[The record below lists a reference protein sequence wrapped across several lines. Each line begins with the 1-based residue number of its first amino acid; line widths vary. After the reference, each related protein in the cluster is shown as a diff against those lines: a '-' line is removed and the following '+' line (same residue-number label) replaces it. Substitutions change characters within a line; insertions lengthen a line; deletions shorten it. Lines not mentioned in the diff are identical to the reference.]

1 MNHFSIPAENTLKW
15 GSIPSIEGVSRYV
28 LVLYIFKTMKYS
40 PEAPGA
46 IQVRLAYLR
55 LRKAA
60 LDELILSLERYSV
73 YELPSAKRAKSELRR
88 PVRVTRL
95 AGAA

>member
-1 MNHFSIPAENTLKW
+1 MT
-15 GSIPSIEGVSRYV
+15 G
-28 LVLYIFKTMKYS
+28 YS
-40 PEAPGA
+40 PDAPGA
-46 IQVRLAYLR
+46 IQAKLAYLR

-73 YELPSAKRAKSELRR
+73 YELPPARK
-88 PVRVTRL
+88 VRWTPPKQGPKQARMRCL

>member
-1 MNHFSIPAENTLKW
+1 MMS
-15 GSIPSIEGVSRYV
+15 
-28 LVLYIFKTMKYS
+28 YS

-46 IQVRLAYLR
+46 IQAKLAYLR
-55 LRKAA
+55 LRRAA

-73 YELPSAKRAKSELRR
+73 YQTPLRLKPEPIRAAR
-88 PVRVTRL
+88 PNGL

>member
-1 MNHFSIPAENTLKW
+1 MTSYP
-15 GSIPSIEGVSRYV
+15 PD
-28 LVLYIFKTMKYS
+28 
-40 PEAPGA
+40 APGA
-46 IQVRLAYLR
+46 IQAKLAYLR

-73 YELPSAKRAKSELRR
+73 YELPTRRKAKSETHSQ
-88 PVRVTRL
+88 VRMPRL

>member
-1 MNHFSIPAENTLKW
+1 MN
-15 GSIPSIEGVSRYV
+15 
-28 LVLYIFKTMKYS
+28 YS

-46 IQVRLAYLR
+46 IQARLAYLR

-73 YELPSAKRAKSELRR
+73 YELPTPKKAKPEAPSQVRA
-88 PVRVTRL
+88 PRL

>member
-1 MNHFSIPAENTLKW
+1 MPPNGGIVW
-15 GSIPSIEGVSRYV
+15 YV
-28 LVLYIFKTMKYS
+28 LVLYFLFHMTGYS

-46 IQVRLAYLR
+46 IQAKLAYLR

-73 YELPSAKRAKSELRR
+73 YELPRARKVRIER
-88 PVRVTRL
+88 PNPARMRRL

>member
-1 MNHFSIPAENTLKW
+1 M
-15 GSIPSIEGVSRYV
+15 
-28 LVLYIFKTMKYS
+28 FKTMTYS
-40 PEAPGA
+40 PEASGA
-46 IQVRLAYLR
+46 IQARLAYLR

-73 YELPSAKRAKSELRR
+73 YQLPKPQKLRR
-88 PVRVTRL
+88 GPQSQTRATRL

>member
-1 MNHFSIPAENTLKW
+1 VDTPKSGYCLVRFIAVNLENHMI
-15 GSIPSIEGVSRYV
+15 R
-28 LVLYIFKTMKYS
+28 YS

-46 IQVRLAYLR
+46 IQARLTYLR

-60 LDELILSLERYSV
+60 LDELILSLERYLV
-73 YELPSAKRAKSELRR
+73 YQLPTPKKVQSA
-88 PVRVTRL
+88 PQTRVGVSRL

>member
-1 MNHFSIPAENTLKW
+1 MMS
-15 GSIPSIEGVSRYV
+15 
-28 LVLYIFKTMKYS
+28 YS

-46 IQVRLAYLR
+46 IQAKLAYLR

-73 YELPSAKRAKSELRR
+73 YELTPQRKAMSEPSRSERSI
-88 PVRVTRL
+88 RL
-95 AGAA
+95 AGVA

>member
-1 MNHFSIPAENTLKW
+1 MT
-15 GSIPSIEGVSRYV
+15 G
-28 LVLYIFKTMKYS
+28 YS

-46 IQVRLAYLR
+46 ILAKLAYLR

-60 LDELILSLERYSV
+60 LDELIQSLERYSV
-73 YELPSAKRAKSELRR
+73 YEIPPAKKVR
-88 PVRVTRL
+88 PERPDPARMRRL

>member
-1 MNHFSIPAENTLKW
+1 MI
-15 GSIPSIEGVSRYV
+15 G
-28 LVLYIFKTMKYS
+28 YS

-46 IQVRLAYLR
+46 IQAKLAYLR

-73 YELPSAKRAKSELRR
+73 YQLPPPRKLPRQPPKQEKMR
-88 PVRVTRL
+88 RL

>member
-1 MNHFSIPAENTLKW
+1 MT
-15 GSIPSIEGVSRYV
+15 
-28 LVLYIFKTMKYS
+28 YS

-46 IQVRLAYLR
+46 IQARLAYLR

-73 YELPSAKRAKSELRR
+73 YELPTPKKATPEPLCQ
-88 PVRVTRL
+88 VRVPRL

>member
-1 MNHFSIPAENTLKW
+1 MS
-15 GSIPSIEGVSRYV
+15 S
-28 LVLYIFKTMKYS
+28 YS

-46 IQVRLAYLR
+46 IQARLAYLR

-73 YELPSAKRAKSELRR
+73 YEIP
-88 PVRVTRL
+88 PVRKVRIQPQKDPRTQRL

>member
-1 MNHFSIPAENTLKW
+1 MLE
-15 GSIPSIEGVSRYV
+15 
-28 LVLYIFKTMKYS
+28 TMTSYS

-46 IQVRLAYLR
+46 IQARLAHLR
-55 LRKAA
+55 LQKAA

-73 YELPSAKRAKSELRR
+73 YALPKRLKAGSEPHSQV
-88 PVRVTRL
+88 PVVRL

>member
-1 MNHFSIPAENTLKW
+1 MN
-15 GSIPSIEGVSRYV
+15 
-28 LVLYIFKTMKYS
+28 YS

-46 IQVRLAYLR
+46 IQARLAYLR

-73 YELPSAKRAKSELRR
+73 YEIPTPKKGR
-88 PVRVTRL
+88 PEPQCQVRVPRL

>member
-1 MNHFSIPAENTLKW
+1 MI
-15 GSIPSIEGVSRYV
+15 G
-28 LVLYIFKTMKYS
+28 YS
-40 PEAPGA
+40 PKAPGA
-46 IQVRLAYLR
+46 IQARLAYLR

-73 YELPSAKRAKSELRR
+73 YELPTPRKAKSEPQRPLRAPR
-88 PVRVTRL
+88 M

>member
-1 MNHFSIPAENTLKW
+1 MTS
-15 GSIPSIEGVSRYV
+15 
-28 LVLYIFKTMKYS
+28 YS

-46 IQVRLAYLR
+46 IQARLGYLR

-60 LDELILSLERYSV
+60 LDELILSLERYLI
-73 YELPSAKRAKSELRR
+73 YELPPAGKARSEPLSPARA
-88 PVRVTRL
+88 TRL

>member
-1 MNHFSIPAENTLKW
+1 MLNPMTS
-15 GSIPSIEGVSRYV
+15 
-28 LVLYIFKTMKYS
+28 YS

-46 IQVRLAYLR
+46 IQARLAYLR

-73 YELPSAKRAKSELRR
+73 YELPRRHKAKAEPPRQ
-88 PVRVTRL
+88 VRTARF

>member
-1 MNHFSIPAENTLKW
+1 MT
-15 GSIPSIEGVSRYV
+15 
-28 LVLYIFKTMKYS
+28 YS
-40 PEAPGA
+40 PEASGA
-46 IQVRLAYLR
+46 IQARLAYLR

-73 YELPSAKRAKSELRR
+73 YQLPQPQKLKLRPQPETRA
-88 PVRVTRL
+88 PRL

>member
-1 MNHFSIPAENTLKW
+1 MT
-15 GSIPSIEGVSRYV
+15 G
-28 LVLYIFKTMKYS
+28 YS
-40 PEAPGA
+40 PESPGA
-46 IQVRLAYLR
+46 IQAKLAYLR

-73 YELPSAKRAKSELRR
+73 YELPQARKVQSEPPRQ
-88 PVRVTRL
+88 VRMRRL

>member
-1 MNHFSIPAENTLKW
+1 M
-15 GSIPSIEGVSRYV
+15 
-28 LVLYIFKTMKYS
+28 FKAMTYS

-46 IQVRLAYLR
+46 IQTRLAYLR

-60 LDELILSLERYSV
+60 LDDLILSLERYSI
-73 YELPSAKRAKSELRR
+73 YQIHTPEKPKLGPQPQTRA
-88 PVRVTRL
+88 PRL

>member
-1 MNHFSIPAENTLKW
+1 MT
-15 GSIPSIEGVSRYV
+15 R
-28 LVLYIFKTMKYS
+28 YS

-46 IQVRLAYLR
+46 IQARLAYLR

-73 YELPSAKRAKSELRR
+73 YELPSPKKAKSEPHRQVR
-88 PVRVTRL
+88 PSRM

>member
-1 MNHFSIPAENTLKW
+1 MHS
-15 GSIPSIEGVSRYV
+15 
-28 LVLYIFKTMKYS
+28 YS

-46 IQVRLAYLR
+46 IQARLAYLR

-60 LDELILSLERYSV
+60 LDELILGLERYSV
-73 YELPSAKRAKSELRR
+73 YELPPARKARPETPRKLRI
-88 PVRVTRL
+88 TRF

>member
-1 MNHFSIPAENTLKW
+1 MMS
-15 GSIPSIEGVSRYV
+15 
-28 LVLYIFKTMKYS
+28 YS

-46 IQVRLAYLR
+46 IQARLAYLR

-60 LDELILSLERYSV
+60 LDELILSFERYSV
-73 YELPSAKRAKSELRR
+73 YELPPQPKKTPAESKGPS
-88 PVRVTRL
+88 RVSRL

>member
-1 MNHFSIPAENTLKW
+1 MMS
-15 GSIPSIEGVSRYV
+15 
-28 LVLYIFKTMKYS
+28 YS

-46 IQVRLAYLR
+46 IQARLVYLR

-60 LDELILSLERYSV
+60 LDELILALERYSV
-73 YELPSAKRAKSELRR
+73 YELPTRR
-88 PVRVTRL
+88 KAQPEPPRQGRPTRL

>member
-1 MNHFSIPAENTLKW
+1 MT
-15 GSIPSIEGVSRYV
+15 G
-28 LVLYIFKTMKYS
+28 YS
-40 PEAPGA
+40 PETPGA
-46 IQVRLAYLR
+46 IQAKLAYLR

-73 YELPSAKRAKSELRR
+73 YELPQARKIRSEPPKQIR
-88 PVRVTRL
+88 VRRL

>member
-1 MNHFSIPAENTLKW
+1 MT
-15 GSIPSIEGVSRYV
+15 
-28 LVLYIFKTMKYS
+28 YS

-46 IQVRLAYLR
+46 IQARLVYLR

-60 LDELILSLERYSV
+60 LDELILALERYSV
-73 YELPSAKRAKSELRR
+73 YELPPRR
-88 PVRVTRL
+88 KAQPEPSRLGRPSRL

>member
-1 MNHFSIPAENTLKW
+1 MT
-15 GSIPSIEGVSRYV
+15 
-28 LVLYIFKTMKYS
+28 YS

-46 IQVRLAYLR
+46 IQARLVYLR

-60 LDELILSLERYSV
+60 LDELILALERYSV
-73 YELPSAKRAKSELRR
+73 YELPPRR
-88 PVRVTRL
+88 KAQPESRRQGRPSRL